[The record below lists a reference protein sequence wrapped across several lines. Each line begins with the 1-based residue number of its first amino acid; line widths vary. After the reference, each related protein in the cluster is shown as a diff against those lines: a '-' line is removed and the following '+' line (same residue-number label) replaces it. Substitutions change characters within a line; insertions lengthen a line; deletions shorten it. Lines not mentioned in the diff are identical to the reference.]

1 MKQYILGIDNGGSL
15 SKAAVYAASGEMV
28 SVASESVP
36 QVLTRPGWSE
46 REMGAL
52 WVANVEVMRRAV
64 LESGVSADDIVAIT
78 LTGHGNGLYLIDE
91 YGRPVR
97 NGIVSNDSRAQGVV
111 ERWLADGS
119 YRRECLDT
127 TMQSLFAGA
136 PLPLL
141 AWLSEHEPENVR
153 RTKHLLMVKDYIR
166 FMLTGEIGF
175 ELTDASCTNLLDMT
189 TRAPHTTLLERMGVG
204 EWAEKIP
211 PLVESTAVAGRVL
224 PSVAAATGLA
234 AGTPVYAGI
243 SDISASAIGVG
254 AVHSNQLAVVT
265 GTWSINEYFADEP
278 VVDENLFMTSLAPM
292 PGKYLVMEAS
302 PTSAANLEWL
312 VTNVLRQL
320 PGLSERSNKDL
331 YRFCDEIVFGE
342 GGSDTDVVFT
352 PFVFGSNLHP
362 GSLGGWSNVSNVDG
376 LPQLLRAVYEGVA
389 FSHRE
394 HVERLRGYTDL
405 DGAAR
410 FTGGVAKS
418 PEWTQLFADV
428 LGSPLEIVDVRESG
442 ILGAVIVAAAAA
454 GLYPSVQDAAAA
466 MVPPVT
472 TVEPSRPASDYDRKY
487 DRWLRAVRAAA
498 G

>member
-1 MKQYILGIDNGGSL
+1 MKQYILGVDNGGSL
-15 SKAAVYAASGEMV
+15 SKAAVYEASGEMV

-46 REMGAL
+46 REMDAL
-52 WVANVEVMRRAV
+52 WRANVDVMRRAV
-64 LESGVSADDIVAIT
+64 EESGVAADDIVAIT

-97 NGIVSNDSRAQGVV
+97 NGIVSNDSRAQGIV
-111 ERWLADGS
+111 ERWLTDGS

-141 AWLSEHEPENVR
+141 AWLSENEPDTIR
-153 RTKHLLMVKDYIR
+153 RARHVLMVKDYIR
-166 FMLTGEIGF
+166 YMITGEIAF

-189 TRAPHTTLLERMGVG
+189 TRAPHRGLLEAMGVG
-204 EWAEKIP
+204 EWVSKIP
-211 PLVESTAVAGRVL
+211 PLIESTAVAGRVL
-224 PSVAAATGLA
+224 PSVAAATGLS
-234 AGTPVYAGI
+234 AGTRVYAGI

-254 AVHSNQLAVVT
+254 AVRPNQLAVVT

-278 VVDENLFMTSLAPM
+278 VVDEDLFMTSLAPM
-292 PGKYLVMEAS
+292 PGTYLVMEAS

-312 VTNVLRQL
+312 VTNVLRRI
-320 PGLSERSNKDL
+320 PELSERTNKDL
-331 YRFCDEIVFGE
+331 YQFCDDIVFGE
-342 GGSDTDVVFT
+342 GCADTDVVYT

-405 DGAAR
+405 IGAAR

-418 PEWTQLFADV
+418 REWTQLFADV

-454 GLYPSVQDAAAA
+454 GIYPSIEAAAEV
-466 MVPPVT
+466 MVPPPAI
-472 TVEPSRPASDYDRKY
+472 VEPGRPASDYDHRY